1 VLGQK
6 GRAWGILTDAI
17 DLLTLSS
24 RLRLHVTHVYYV
36 FTGVRDKSGEPAR
49 SCPHDYR
56 TDHAAHSQLPAL
68 GASSPRSHRDDTR
81 RPRDLPLW
89 EYAVCVVLHSRRF
102 RCVHATCT
110 PPTCTAHLPPIV
122 RPAAPRT
129 VRLTP
134 ALQPLGLALGDE
146 AGARLSDTL
155 HMSTRPDTLLRL
167 VHRLPEPP
175 IATPAI
181 LGVDDWAMRRG
192 RTYGT
197 LLVDLERHRPI
208 DLWPDRTA
216 DIFATWLRVHPGVII
231 LSRDRSTASARSAHW
246 ANPRL
251 NTSSIRGIWSA
262 ICRKPSNGC
271 WIGCIIGWR
280 PC

>member
-1 VLGQK
+1 VAGKARGHLFQDRFLRWGNLHGRHPILGCQLIDRPLPRNASRAILALHSARCCRRGIAITAFLLIARTNLTNWVLQIWGSSASPVLGQK

-181 LGVDDWAMRRG
+181 LGVDG
-192 RTYGT
+192 
-197 LLVDLERHRPI
+197 
-208 DLWPDRTA
+208 
-216 DIFATWLRVHPGVII
+216 
-231 LSRDRSTASARSAHW
+231 
-246 ANPRL
+246 
-251 NTSSIRGIWSA
+251 
-262 ICRKPSNGC
+262 
-271 WIGCIIGWR
+271 
-280 PC
+280 